1 MLRPGPERSSPEG
14 GRGYQRTDT
23 EQGLTLLEVK
33 SGETVASDW
42 FKALNTFPGPV
53 AQRGLI
59 HGGAVQYE
67 REGVQVW
74 PWWAVG
80 SLGIS

>member
-1 MLRPGPERSSPEG
+1 M
-14 GRGYQRTDT
+14 
-23 EQGLTLLEVK
+23 
-33 SGETVASDW
+33 ASDW

-59 HGGAVQYE
+59 HGGAAQYE
-67 REGVQVW
+67 REGMQVW